1 MMTLYQYKMKSEGE
15 QLKMLSQQA
24 ELIRSRNEDGTNI
37 KLFALGDF
45 FIEVRYDDKSG
56 AIIEK
61 NEFRCGY
68 LLDKYSQD
76 VKTIFEFK

>member
-1 MMTLYQYKMKSEGE
+1 MTLYQYKMKSDNE
-15 QLKMLSQQA
+15 QLQMLCHQGEIIHS
-24 ELIRSRNEDGTNI
+24 ENENGTNI

-45 FIEVRYDDKSG
+45 FIEAFYGLNSNE
-56 AIIEK
+56 IIKK

-76 VKTIFEFK
+76 VKALFDFK